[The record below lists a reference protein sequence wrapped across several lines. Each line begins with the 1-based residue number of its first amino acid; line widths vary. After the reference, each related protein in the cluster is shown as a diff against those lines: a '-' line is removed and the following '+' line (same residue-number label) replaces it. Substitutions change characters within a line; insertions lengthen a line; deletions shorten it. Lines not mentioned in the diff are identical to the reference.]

1 MSRPIKHLKIS
12 GYKSLKNVD
21 LELKNLNVLIG
32 ANGVGKSNLVSY
44 FRLLSAILDRKLQI
58 FVSQQGGAERLL
70 CDGIKYTDAIST
82 EVYFGNNGYLLTLK
96 PTVNG
101 ELYFEEER
109 TYFAGNFTSRKL
121 LGSGHTEA
129 LLPKYVKEKDPI
141 SMYCYDAIK
150 KWRIY
155 HFHDTSD
162 TAAVKGLVLYMIM
175 LI

>member
-1 MSRPIKHLKIS
+1 
-12 GYKSLKNVD
+12 
-21 LELKNLNVLIG
+21 
-32 ANGVGKSNLVSY
+32 
-44 FRLLSAILDRKLQI
+44 LLSAILDRKLQI

-129 LLPKYVKEKDPI
+129 LLPKYVKEKIQSQCIVMMPSKNGVYI
-141 SMYCYDAIK
+141 TFMILAIQP
-150 KWRIY
+150 
-155 HFHDTSD
+155 
-162 TAAVKGLVLYMIM
+162 L
-175 LI
+175 